1 MKNRYNWALF
11 TLLISIPVTTSV
23 VHAQS
28 LEQAVAITL
37 STNPEIKSAFNEFRS
52 QQQSIHAAKGG
63 YYPSLD
69 LEAGLGRESFDND
82 PSNTGG
88 DDFTRRDA
96 TLSLRQLL
104 WDGSASLLNIERT
117 KAEAEAQ
124 RYQLIADAQDKALRV
139 IEVYL
144 KTLQAEEVLALTE
157 SNLNVHMRIYQDIQ
171 KRTSSGI
178 GSTADLAQV
187 KARVARSQ
195 SNLRAA
201 QNNLLDSQTEFL
213 RVVGEPPQNLVT
225 PEVDQRFLPESLR
238 KALEVALRENP
249 VVQVSALDIQAAQA
263 QYEQRK
269 GRFYPTFTFEMTQT
283 WTEDADGFNGSTDE
297 LSAMLRMRYNLFNG
311 GTDTAESRQAAYQ
324 ISKSRDIRE
333 RALRMIEEGAR
344 LSWSALNLTMEQKEF
359 LQAHVDAAAETVIV
373 YEKQF
378 RIGKRTLLDLLNTE
392 NELFEAR
399 KSYVDAYFSEIEAQY
414 RILNATG
421 RLLAALRVE
430 MPQAWQQS
438 VYDKQQ

>member
-1 MKNRYNWALF
+1 MKTRFNWTLF
-11 TLLISIPVTTSV
+11 TLLAGITATPMT
-23 VHAQS
+23 HAQS

-37 STNPEIKSAFNEFRS
+37 SSNPDIRSSFNEFRS
-52 QQQSIHAAKGG
+52 RQQSINAAKGG

-69 LEAGLGRESFDND
+69 LEAGVGHESFDND
-82 PSNTGG
+82 PQNTSG
-88 DDFTRRDA
+88 DSFTRKDA
-96 TLSLRQLL
+96 TLSFKQLI
-104 WDGSASLLNIERT
+104 WDGSASLYNIERSQ
-117 KAEAEAQ
+117 AEAEAQ
-124 RYQLIADAQDKALRV
+124 RYQLIADAQDKTLRV

-144 KTLQAEEVLALTE
+144 KSLQAEEVMALTE

-213 RVVGEPPQNLVT
+213 RVVGEPPRDLIK
-225 PEVDQRFLPESLR
+225 PEVDQLFLPNSLES
-238 KALEVALRENP
+238 ALKVALKENP
-249 VVQVSALDIQAAQA
+249 VVLVSSLDIEAAQA
-263 QYEQRK
+263 QYAQRK
-269 GRFYPTFTFEMTQT
+269 GDFYPTFTFEATQT
-283 WTEDADGFNGSTDE
+283 WTEDADGSEGSTDE

-311 GTDTAESRQAAYQ
+311 GADTAESRQAAYQ
-324 ISKSRDIRE
+324 INKSRDIRD
-333 RALRMIEEGAR
+333 RALRMLEEGTR
-344 LSWSALNLTMEQKEF
+344 LSWSALNLTLEQKEF

-399 KSYVDAYFSEIEAQY
+399 KSYVEAYYSEVQAQY
-414 RILNATG
+414 RILNSTG
-421 RLLAALRVE
+421 RLLAALRVD
-430 MPQAWQQS
+430 MPQEWQQS
-438 VYDKQQ
+438 VFDK

>member
-1 MKNRYNWALF
+1 MKTRFNWTLF
-11 TLLISIPVTTSV
+11 TLLAGITAIPMTY
-23 VHAQS
+23 AQS

-37 STNPEIKSAFNEFRS
+37 SSNPDIRSSFNEFRS
-52 QQQSIHAAKGG
+52 RQQSINAAKGG

-69 LEAGLGRESFDND
+69 LEAGVGHESFNND
-82 PSNTGG
+82 PQNTSG
-88 DDFTRRDA
+88 DSFTRKDA
-96 TLSLRQLL
+96 TLSFKQLI
-104 WDGSASLLNIERT
+104 WDGSASLYNIERSQ
-117 KAEAEAQ
+117 AEAEAQ
-124 RYQLIADAQDKALRV
+124 RYQLIADAQDKTLRV

-144 KTLQAEEVLALTE
+144 KSLQAEEVMALTE

-213 RVVGEPPQNLVT
+213 RVVGELPRDLAK
-225 PEVDQRFLPESLR
+225 PEVDQLFLPNSLEN
-238 KALEVALRENP
+238 ALKVALKENP
-249 VVQVSALDIQAAQA
+249 VVLVSSLDIEAAQA
-263 QYEQRK
+263 QYAQRK
-269 GRFYPTFTFEMTQT
+269 GNFYPTFTFEATQT
-283 WTEDADGFNGSTDE
+283 WTEDADGSEGSTDE

-311 GTDTAESRQAAYQ
+311 GADTAESRQAAYQ
-324 ISKSRDIRE
+324 INKSRDIRD
-333 RALRMIEEGAR
+333 RALRMLEEGTR
-344 LSWSALNLTMEQKEF
+344 LSWSALNLTLEQKEF

-399 KSYVDAYFSEIEAQY
+399 KSYVEAYYSEVQAQY
-414 RILNATG
+414 RILNSTG
-421 RLLAALRVE
+421 RLLAALRVD
-430 MPQAWQQS
+430 MPQEWQQS
-438 VYDKQQ
+438 VFDK